1 LGNFKSVCH
10 LFGGLIM
17 KSCDLPDTQNNL
29 DTRQIII
36 DRVGIKDIS
45 HPITYVDRDGNKSP
59 TVGNFTMTVTLPE
72 NVKGTHMSRFIQI
85 LNEGP
90 CEFNSSNFSNII
102 EKVRD
107 RLESD
112 TAHIILDFPFFRKKK
127 APSSGVESM
136 MDYQVSLYGSL
147 ENGKSEIMMKVVVP
161 VTSLCPCSKSISK
174 YGAHNQ
180 RSHITIK
187 AKATVGKTLY
197 LEDLIDLAEK
207 KASCE
212 LYAILKRE
220 DEKVVTERAY
230 DNPAFVEDLVRDIAV
245 ALNANDNISYYRLES
260 ENFESI
266 HNHSAYALIENQK

>member
-1 LGNFKSVCH
+1 M
-10 LFGGLIM
+10 M
-17 KSCDLPDTQNNL
+17 KSCDLPDTQNNK
-29 DTRQIII
+29 DTRQIVI
-36 DRVGIKDIS
+36 DKVGIKDIS
-45 HPITYVDRDGNKSP
+45 HPITYVDRNGNHMP
-59 TVGNFTMTVTLPE
+59 TIGNFTMTVTLPE
-72 NVKGTHMSRFIQI
+72 HVKGTHMSRFIEI
-85 LNEGP
+85 LNDGP
-90 CEFNSSNFSNII
+90 CEFNSGNFDRII
-102 EKVRD
+102 NKVREK
-107 RLESD
+107 LESD
-112 TAHIILDFPFFRKKK
+112 TAHITLDFPFFRKKA

-136 MDYQVSLYGSL
+136 MDYQVTLYGVL
-147 ENGKSEIMMKVVVP
+147 DKGESEVMMKVVVP

-187 AKATVGKTLY
+187 AKVTKGKTLY
-197 LEDLIDLAEK
+197 IEDLIDLAER

-245 ALNANDNISYYRLES
+245 ELNNDERISYYRLES

>member
-1 LGNFKSVCH
+1 M
-10 LFGGLIM
+10 M
-17 KSCDLPDTQNNL
+17 KSCDLPDTQNNK
-29 DTRQIII
+29 DTRQIVI
-36 DRVGIKDIS
+36 DKVGIKDIS
-45 HPITYVDRDGNKSP
+45 HPITYVDRNGNHMP
-59 TVGNFTMTVTLPE
+59 TIGNFTMTVTLPE
-72 NVKGTHMSRFIQI
+72 HVKGTHMSRFIEI
-85 LNEGP
+85 LNDGP
-90 CEFNSSNFSNII
+90 CEFNSGNFDRII
-102 EKVRD
+102 NKVREK
-107 RLESD
+107 LESD
-112 TAHIILDFPFFRKKK
+112 TAQ
-127 APSSGVESM
+127 SM
-136 MDYQVSLYGSL
+136 MDYQVTLYGVL
-147 ENGKSEIMMKVVVP
+147 DKGESEVMMKVVVP

-187 AKATVGKTLY
+187 AKVTKGKTLY
-197 LEDLIDLAEK
+197 IEDLIDLAER

-245 ALNANDNISYYRLES
+245 ELNNDERISYYRLES

>member
-1 LGNFKSVCH
+1 MSASN
-10 LFGGLIM
+10 
-17 KSCDLPDTQNNL
+17 LPDTQNIK
-29 DTRQIII
+29 DTRQIVI
-36 DRVGIKDIS
+36 DKVGIKDIS
-45 HPITYVDRDGNKSP
+45 HPITYVDRDGNRAP

-72 NVKGTHMSRFIQI
+72 HVKGTHMSRFIQI

-90 CEFNSSNFSNII
+90 CEFTSDNFKKII
-102 EKVRD
+102 DKVRE

-112 TAHIILDFPFFRKKK
+112 TAHITLDFPFFRKKK

-136 MDYQVSLYGSL
+136 MDYQVTLYGMID
-147 ENGKSEIMMKVVVP
+147 NGESEVMMKVVVP

-187 AKATVGKTLY
+187 AKATKGETLY
-197 LEDLIDLAEK
+197 IEDLIDLAER

-212 LYAILKRE
+212 LYAILKRD

-245 ALNANDNISYYRLES
+245 ELNNDDKINYYRLES

>member
-1 LGNFKSVCH
+1 MSASN
-10 LFGGLIM
+10 
-17 KSCDLPDTQNNL
+17 LPDTQNKV

-36 DRVGIKDIS
+36 DKVGIKDIS
-45 HPITYVDRDGNKSP
+45 HPITYIDRDGNRMP
-59 TVGNFTMTVTLPE
+59 TIGNFTMTVTLPE
-72 NVKGTHMSRFIQI
+72 HVKGTHMSRFIEI
-85 LNEGP
+85 LNNGP
-90 CEFNSSNFSNII
+90 CEFNSSNFDRII
-102 EKVRD
+102 NKVREKLD
-107 RLESD
+107 SE
-112 TAHIILDFPFFRKKK
+112 TAHITLEFPFFRKKK

-136 MDYQVSLYGSL
+136 MDYQVTLYGMLDKGESDV
-147 ENGKSEIMMKVVVP
+147 MMKVVVP

-187 AKATVGKTLY
+187 AKANKGEVLY
-197 LEDLIDLAEK
+197 IEDLIDLAER

-212 LYAILKRE
+212 LYAILKRD
-220 DEKVVTERAY
+220 DEKHVTERAY

-245 ALNANDNISYYRLES
+245 ELNNDKKIGYYRLES